1 MRDDRR
7 RFIKSIAAT
16 GLVTSPL
23 LKAEPAIQKMHAP
36 PVVGGALD
44 GWPVLSRKT
53 GLKIKSVES
62 FTQGTNVSI
71 IRVKA
76 DDGSEGYG
84 QTAPFDADVSATVL
98 HRKIAPLVLGQ
109 DPADLSAIVDRCIED
124 NYKFPWSFVCR
135 ALAGVDTA
143 VWDLLGKREKRS
155 VCELIGGKPRPF
167 TVYGSSMSRSIKPE
181 EEAARLARLRDEK
194 GFGAF
199 KVRIG
204 RVCGH
209 DQDQWPGRTEAL
221 IPAVRKGVGDKV
233 AILADANSCYMPPK
247 AIQVGKMLEEYNF
260 VHFEEP
266 CPYWELEWTA
276 QVAEALKIAVA
287 GGEQDNDLAQWRR
300 LTAMHAVDI
309 AQPDICY
316 IGGLTRALRAASMA
330 EKAGLKC
337 VPHSA
342 NLSMVT
348 VFTLHM
354 MGAIRNAG
362 PHVEFTI
369 ENDQW
374 TGSLYRPALE
384 VREGKVQ
391 IPDGPG
397 WGVTINP
404 EWLSKAKR
412 EVSERS

>member
-1 MRDDRR
+1 MKNDRR
-7 RFIKSIAAT
+7 GFIRSIAVAGFAT
-16 GLVTSPL
+16 GPL
-23 LKAEPAIQKMHAP
+23 LRADATLQKMPAP
-36 PVVGGALD
+36 PAVGGAPD
-44 GWPVLSRKT
+44 GWPAFSRKT
-53 GLKIKSVES
+53 GLKIKSIES
-62 FTQGTNVSI
+62 YTQGTNVSLV
-71 IRVKA
+71 RVKT

-84 QTAPFDADVSATVL
+84 QMAPFDADISATVL

-109 DPADLSAIVDRCIED
+109 DPADLSLVVDRCIEE

-135 ALAGVDTA
+135 ALAGIDTA
-143 VWDLLGKREKRS
+143 VWDLLGKHENKS

-167 TVYGSSMSRSIKPE
+167 PVYGSSMSRAIKPE
-181 EEAARLARLRDEK
+181 EEVARLARLRDEK

-199 KVRIG
+199 KVRVG
-204 RVCGH
+204 KVCGH
-209 DQDQWPGRTEAL
+209 DQDQWPGRTEEL
-221 IPAVRKGVGDKV
+221 IRVVRKGVGDQV
-233 AILADANSCYMPPK
+233 ALLADANSCYMPPK

-276 QVAEALKIAVA
+276 DVAEALKIAVA

-300 LTAMHAVDI
+300 LTTMHAVDI

-330 EKAGLKC
+330 GKAGLKC

-354 MGAIRNAG
+354 MGAIPNAG
-362 PHVEFTI
+362 PHLEFTI

-374 TGSLYRPALE
+374 TGNLFRPALE
-384 VREGKVQ
+384 VRDGRVQ

-397 WGVTINP
+397 WGVTISP
-404 EWLSKAKR
+404 EWLSKARR
-412 EVSERS
+412 EVSERG

>member
-1 MRDDRR
+1 
-7 RFIKSIAAT
+7 
-16 GLVTSPL
+16 
-23 LKAEPAIQKMHAP
+23 
-36 PVVGGALD
+36 
-44 GWPVLSRKT
+44 
-53 GLKIKSVES
+53 
-62 FTQGTNVSI
+62 
-71 IRVKA
+71 
-76 DDGSEGYG
+76 
-84 QTAPFDADVSATVL
+84 
-98 HRKIAPLVLGQ
+98 
-109 DPADLSAIVDRCIED
+109 
-124 NYKFPWSFVCR
+124 
-135 ALAGVDTA
+135 
-143 VWDLLGKREKRS
+143 
-155 VCELIGGKPRPF
+155 
-167 TVYGSSMSRSIKPE
+167 MSRTIKPE

-204 RVCGH
+204 KVCGH

-221 IPAVRKGVGDKV
+221 IPAMRKALGDKV
-233 AILADANSCYMPPK
+233 TILADANSCFTPPK
-247 AIQVGKMLEEYNF
+247 AIQVGKILEEHNF
-260 VHFEEP
+260 SHFEEP

-276 QVAEALKIAVA
+276 EVAEALKIDVA

-316 IGGLTRALRAASMA
+316 IGGLTRALRAAAMA
-330 EKAGLKC
+330 EKAGMKC

-369 ENDQW
+369 ENDPW
-374 TGSLYRPALE
+374 TASLYRPALD
-384 VREGKVQ
+384 VKEGKVQ